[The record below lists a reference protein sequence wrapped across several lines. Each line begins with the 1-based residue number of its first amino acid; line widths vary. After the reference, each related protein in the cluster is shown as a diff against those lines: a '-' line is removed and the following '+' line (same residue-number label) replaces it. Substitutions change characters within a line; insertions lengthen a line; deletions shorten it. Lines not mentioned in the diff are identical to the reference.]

1 MDSFSSYT
9 FQKAYQKIH
18 RPGRQTRRNRETPR
32 LGGLHTHHSPYL
44 PQQDPARRQT
54 QRRPGGDGETAG
66 PPGLVRPQRPELERQ
81 VNDRISFR
89 SFLGFPDVI
98 PDATTVWLFRERLA
112 KLRSVG
118 KSVEGRELWL
128 MEITNLDTG
137 APETKPA
144 VWIDGNT
151 HAGRLNNS

>member
-1 MDSFSSYT
+1 MSKLKFDHYYLYDELT
-9 FQKAYQKIH
+9 ATLQKRASEY
-18 RPGRQTRRNRETPR
+18 P
-32 LGGLHTHHSPYL
+32 S
-44 PQQDPARRQT
+44 
-54 QRRPGGDGETAG
+54 
-66 PPGLVRPQRPELERQ
+66 
-81 VNDRISFR
+81 
-89 SFLGFPDVI
+89 
-98 PDATTVWLFRERLA
+98 LA